1 MAARPQRKIDHRRVE
16 RLSHLE
22 LRARLAVE
30 GLFSGI
36 HKSPYHGF
44 NVEFAEYREYS
55 PGDDPRYLDWRVL
68 ARSDRFF
75 VKQFEAET
83 NLNCYLLVDSSG
95 SMGFG
100 HDPSTKL
107 GVALSGSKGGGHTRL
122 DYGASLAA
130 AIALLMLRQGDQ
142 VGLVTFDTAVRAFI
156 PPRGNAKHF
165 SVIRDAL
172 ECVKAGGDTRIAS
185 VLHEIAERV
194 RRRSLV
200 VLISDLFD
208 NAEEVLRGLQHFRHR
223 RHEVIVLHLLDDA
236 EITFP
241 FDRVTLFEGMERGEQ
256 VVVDPRVIAEGYR
269 ASVGAYL
276 EGVKRGC
283 AEKNIDY
290 QRMLLSEP
298 FDRALTAYLGWRR
311 YRSSG
316 GTRR

>member
-1 MAARPQRKIDHRRVE
+1 MAAHPKRTIDRRAVE

-55 PGDDPRYLDWRVL
+55 PGDDLRYLDWRVL

-95 SMGFG
+95 SMDFG
-100 HDPSTKL
+100 RD
-107 GVALSGSKGGGHTRL
+107 GHTRL
-122 DYGASLAA
+122 DQAASLAA
-130 AIALLMLRQGDQ
+130 ALALLLLRQGDQ
-142 VGLVTFDTAVRAFI
+142 VGLVTFDTAVRTFI
-156 PPRGNAKHF
+156 PPRGNARHF
-165 SVIRDAL
+165 SAIREAL
-172 ECVKAGGDTRIAS
+172 ERVKAGGDTRIAS

-194 RRRSLV
+194 RRRSLI
-200 VLISDLFD
+200 VLLSDLFD
-208 NAEEVLRGLQHFRHR
+208 DAEEVLRGLQHFRHR

-236 EITFP
+236 EIEFP
-241 FDRVTLFEGMERGEQ
+241 FDRVTLFEGMERGEE
-256 VVVDPRVIAEGYR
+256 VVVDPRVIADGYR
-269 ASVGAYL
+269 AKVAEYL
-276 EGVKRGC
+276 ASLKRGC

-298 FDRALTAYLGWRR
+298 FDRALTSYLGWRK
-311 YRSSG
+311 YRMSG